1 MVVSAVRCEPVS
13 LLLANIR
20 VIFGKNREP
29 AAENVKKLKEDLQR
43 RLSDEQIAQYVSKLE
58 SEIGT
63 TINENAVALATGA
76 ANSNN

>member
-29 AAENVKKLKEDLQR
+29 AAENVKKPCGTMTFRICDYFHIRE
-43 RLSDEQIAQYVSKLE
+43 EQGAWRPGITDQPSSELRALPLE
-58 SEIGT
+58 W
-63 TINENAVALATGA
+63 
-76 ANSNN
+76 